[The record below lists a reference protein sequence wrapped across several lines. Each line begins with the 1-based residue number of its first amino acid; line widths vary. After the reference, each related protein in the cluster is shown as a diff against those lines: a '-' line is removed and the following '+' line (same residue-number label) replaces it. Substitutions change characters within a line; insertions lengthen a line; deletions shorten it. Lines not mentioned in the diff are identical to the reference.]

1 MLIWSIKKI
10 LKLVRH
16 SIILSLILYISFCI
30 SLFVYYLFYNWYL
43 PKANFQRNVPFE
55 LNNIHYRQHNKDFIH
70 SELIS
75 HVYLFDDNSETL
87 YSGQVYTFTLHL
99 ELPESDLNFNIGIFG
114 VTADIIDMDGQKLNS
129 FKTIVRPNLEIDRF
143 LYN

>member
-16 SIILSLILYISFCI
+16 SIILSLILYISLCI

-43 PKANFQRNVPFE
+43 PKANFQRNVQFE
-55 LNNIHYRQHNKDFIH
+55 LNSIHYRQHNKEFIH

-75 HVYLFDDNSETL
+75 HVYLFDDNTETL
-87 YSGQVYTFTLHL
+87 YPGQEYTFTLHL

-114 VTADIIDMDGQKLNS
+114 ITADVIDMDGQKLNS
-129 FKTIVRPNLEIDRF
+129 FKTIVRIF
-143 LYN
+143 